1 MKPDKTDFDVLFG
14 ILNDNGEIREV
25 KLVGHLE
32 DVEESKPNTDL
43 SKKFAEEIYTFY
55 ESFKNAGF
63 EENQAYG
70 LTRDL
75 FKCILRGKNVNV
87 EED

>member
-1 MKPDKTDFDVLFG
+1 MKPDNIDFDVLFG
-14 ILNDNGEIREV
+14 IFGDDGEIHEV
-25 KLVGHLE
+25 KFVAHPEG
-32 DVEESKPNTDL
+32 VEESKPNSDL